1 MHPELLL
8 GIDMGTGGVRAMAV
22 SADGVLIAEAA
33 VALDPDGIS
42 DCPEHH
48 EQSPEAWWRAMCQA
62 IHQVLDRMRS
72 AGHRP
77 EQILALAVDGT
88 SGTLVALDAGGR
100 PLRPAIMYND
110 PRGSAEAEELNSA
123 AGDFCAKLGYRF
135 SSSYAI
141 AKIAWLR
148 RNEPEVFFRVALF
161 AHQADYAIA
170 RLTGR
175 AGVSDYSNALKT
187 GYDLIEEQWP
197 EWIRNDA
204 EIGDRLP
211 EIVPPGTVIGP
222 LTVEAAAATGLAH
235 GVQVVAGATDG
246 TTACLAS
253 GLHRPGDY
261 NTTVG
266 TTLVFKGLSSR
277 ICRDPQGL
285 IYCHKLPGGLWLPGA
300 ASNTGGECLSQ
311 WFAGADWPVMDA
323 LAKPLL
329 PTASVTYP
337 LARYGERF
345 PFLSPKAQ
353 AFFLRPEP
361 TTPIERYASCLQ
373 GVAFVERLA
382 YDVLDRATGGAGGD
396 VYSTGAGSRSD
407 VWMQCRADATGRVL
421 HRPEC
426 AESGFGAAVLAG
438 AATLYD
444 GLAAAGGRMVRIER
458 SFAPQAGSATAYDE
472 HYQRFCAEL
481 DARGYR

>member
-1 MHPELLL
+1 MHTELLL
-8 GIDMGTGGVRAMAV
+8 GIDMGTGGIRAMTV
-22 SADGVLIAEAA
+22 SADGMLIAEAA
-33 VALDPDGIS
+33 VALDPDSIS
-42 DCPEHH
+42 ASPEQH

-62 IHQVLDRMRS
+62 IGQVLDRLRR
-72 AGHRP
+72 AGCRP
-77 EQILALAVDGT
+77 EQILAMAVDGT

-123 AGDFCAKLGYRF
+123 AGDFCTKLGYRF
-135 SSSYAI
+135 SSSYAL

-148 RNEPEVFFRVALF
+148 RNEPGVFSRTARFV
-161 AHQADYAIA
+161 HQADYALA

-187 GYDLIEEQWP
+187 GYDLIDEQWP
-197 EWIRNDA
+197 DWIQNDG
-204 EIGDRLP
+204 EIADRLP
-211 EIVPPGTVIGP
+211 EIVAPGTVIGP
-222 LTVEAAAATGLAH
+222 LTADAAAATGLPQT
-235 GVQVVAGATDG
+235 VQVVAGATDG

-261 NTTVG
+261 STTVG
-266 TTLVFKGLSSR
+266 TTLVFKGLAGR
-277 ICRDPQGL
+277 VCRHPQGL

-311 WFAGADWPVMDA
+311 WFGGADWPAMDA
-323 LAKPLL
+323 SARALL
-329 PTASVTYP
+329 PTPYVAYP
-337 LARYGERF
+337 LARRGERF
-345 PFLSPKAQ
+345 PFLSPQAK
-353 AFFLRPEP
+353 AFFLDPEP
-361 TTPIERYASCLQ
+361 TSPVERYASCLQ
-373 GVAFVERLA
+373 GVALVERLA

-438 AATLYD
+438 AAALHQ
-444 GLAAAGGRMVRIER
+444 GLAAAVGRMVRIER
-458 SFAPQAGSATAYDE
+458 SFAPQAGSATAYEE